1 MGMPFANFAHLKFL
15 NFAFSN
21 GKMKVFFVVALVV
34 MSFGGLN
41 AAVIPEDVEL
51 TAAKREIL
59 TDEEIAK
66 IILEVIGN
74 SEAYGII
81 DIITVLPGLIRDFKP
96 ILEKYASIVLDP
108 SLTVKEKVT
117 AIWEETRDNMI
128 PIIKIVGKMA
138 AKRSTSSWSLPPPHR
153 SDAK

>member
-1 MGMPFANFAHLKFL
+1 MGHALREFRSLEILEFRFL
-15 NFAFSN
+15 ERENE
-21 GKMKVFFVVALVV
+21 GVFRRRSRRHEFWW
-34 MSFGGLN
+34 LN
-41 AAVIPEDVEL
+41 AAFIPEDVEL

-117 AIWEETRDNMI
+117 AIWEET
-128 PIIKIVGKMA
+128 
-138 AKRSTSSWSLPPPHR
+138 
-153 SDAK
+153 

>member
-1 MGMPFANFAHLKFL
+1 MAVT
-15 NFAFSN
+15 FSLTV
-21 GKMKVFFVVALVV
+21 KEKV
-34 MSFGGLN
+34 
-41 AAVIPEDVEL
+41 
-51 TAAKREIL
+51 T
-59 TDEEIAK
+59 
-66 IILEVIGN
+66 GN

-117 AIWEETRDNMI
+117 AIWEETKDNMI

-138 AKRSTSSWSLPPPHR
+138 AKEILKQLVIAAAASLGR
-153 SDAK
+153 